1 MLPGPICQGYAGRT
15 NPPSPP
21 MFLISVASNRLRCCA
36 SPAVEIGG
44 KYCFSPPLGVP
55 QVLILKVLTLHQDCA
70 IDANCF
76 EPFVQVLIL
85 KTASR
90 RVVARPGDEKARERA
105 VLGAMP
111 RHMNLQKRGVQL

>member
-15 NPPSPP
+15 NPP

-55 QVLILKVLTLHQDCA
+55 
-70 IDANCF
+70 
-76 EPFVQVLIL
+76 QVLIL